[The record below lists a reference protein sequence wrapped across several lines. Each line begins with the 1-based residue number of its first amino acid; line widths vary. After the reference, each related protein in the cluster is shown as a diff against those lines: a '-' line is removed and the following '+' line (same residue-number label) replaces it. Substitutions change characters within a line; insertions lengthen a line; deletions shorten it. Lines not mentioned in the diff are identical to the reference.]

1 MIIKNNLLLFISFAI
16 GSILTIFFVGYNNI
30 GFTDTKWITNY
41 DSLSDFI
48 ALKFFLQDEWR
59 FPIGLNSSYGE
70 LKNSIVFSGAV
81 PILSIITKIF
91 KDFLPYNF
99 HYFSIWIMICFSLHI
114 FFSYK
119 LIFSLTKNINF
130 SAVSTLFFLFTPI
143 LIQRL
148 DMHLSLGA
156 HWLLLAYFYLE
167 IEPNIKSKNFYRTF
181 LIILSS
187 LVHFY
192 FTIMML
198 LINLIFKTV
207 IYLKYKNLKLFIT
220 ENLIIIFFL
229 LLSMYIVGY
238 FSIPATD
245 SLGFGYGFYK
255 ANFLTFF
262 DSSPDRH
269 FNSWSSFLPDISN
282 TNGEKEGFGYLGLG
296 LIITIFILIYYVF
309 SDFSKLVKNN
319 LQYIFIF
326 IIFMAIAFTTTL
338 NIGEIKILDL
348 KLPIFL
354 YAPLS
359 IIRASGRFIWPAYY
373 LLIIFSLFAFYK
385 LKFKTRYLLI
395 LILIQFFD
403 LAPGINSFFG
413 SKLEKLNTKL
423 NDPIWNNIN
432 VNFNSIKTTK
442 ISNSSNIFT
451 KVSGLMINEN
461 FLETNIARLG
471 RFNRAEASILRAKL
485 YKNLID
491 KNINMETIY
500 IIDNLDHLRHI
511 KYLYEDSKHG
521 IFYRDELWFL
531 LPNSKKNIK
540 KIDSNKLTNLEY
552 LEIELNKNYQL
563 QLNSNRGML
572 GLGWSHANYGR
583 TLNNEGVWS
592 EGYLS
597 SLLFRIKKDTKINSI
612 KMNIKKI
619 INFQNKPL
627 VFDIFIN
634 NNFFKTVN
642 LKETSDLNLT
652 LRMDNF
658 DFGDTINVIDF
669 KIRNPVTPI
678 SILESVDG
686 RLLGFLIKN
695 IEFQ

>member
-1 MIIKNNLLLFISFAI
+1 MIIKNNLLLFISFVI

-41 DSLSDFI
+41 DGLSDFI

-207 IYLKYKNLKLFIT
+207 IYLKYKNLKWLII

-238 FSIPATD
+238 FSIPVTD

-255 ANFLTFF
+255 ANLLTFF
-262 DSSPDRH
+262 DNSSDGH

-282 TNGEKEGFGYLGLG
+282 TGGEQEGFGYLGLG
-296 LIITIFILIYYVF
+296 LIITIFILMYYVF
-309 SDFSKLVKNN
+309 RDFSKLVKNN
-319 LQYIFIF
+319 VQYILIF

-395 LILIQFFD
+395 LFIIQLID

-423 NDPIWNNIN
+423 NNPIWSNID

-451 KVSGLMINEN
+451 KVSSLMINEN

-491 KNINMETIY
+491 KNINTETIY

-511 KYLYEDSKHG
+511 KFLYENSKHG

-540 KIDSNKLTNLEY
+540 KIDSNELSNVEY
-552 LEIELNKNYQL
+552 LEIELNKNYKL
-563 QLNSNRGML
+563 QPNLNMGML

-597 SLLFRIKKDTKINSI
+597 SLLFSIKKDTKINLI
-612 KMNIKKI
+612 KLNIKKI

-627 VFDIFIN
+627 IFDIFIN
-634 NNFFKTVN
+634 NNFLKTVN

-652 LRMDNF
+652 LRTDNF
-658 DFGDTINVIDF
+658 DFRDMTNVIDF

>member
-1 MIIKNNLLLFISFAI
+1 MVIKNNFLLLISFII

-81 PILSIITKIF
+81 PILSITTKIF

-99 HYFSIWIMICFSLHI
+99 HYFSFWIMVCFSLHI

-167 IEPNIKSKNFYRTF
+167 IEPNIKSKIFYRTF

-198 LINLIFKTV
+198 LINLILKTV
-207 IYLKYKNLKLFIT
+207 IYLKYKNLKFFII

-238 FSIPATD
+238 FSIPITD

-255 ANFLTFF
+255 ANLLTFF
-262 DSSPDRH
+262 DQSSNGQ
-269 FNSWSSFLPDISN
+269 FNSWSFFLPDITN
-282 TNGEKEGFGYLGLG
+282 TSGEQEGFGYLGLG
-296 LIITIFILIYYVF
+296 LIVTIFILIYYVF
-309 SDFSKLVKNN
+309 RDFSKLVKNN
-319 LQYIFIF
+319 IQYILIF
-326 IIFMAIAFTTTL
+326 IIFLLIAFTTTV
-338 NIGEIKILDL
+338 NIGEVKILDL

-395 LILIQFFD
+395 LFLIQFID

-413 SKLEKLNTKL
+413 SKIEKFNTKL
-423 NDPIWNNIN
+423 NDPIWSNID

-491 KNINMETIY
+491 KNINTETIY

-511 KYLYEDSKHG
+511 KFLYEDSKHG

-540 KIDSNKLTNLEY
+540 KIDSNKLSNVEY

-563 QLNSNRGML
+563 QPNLNKGML

-597 SLLFRIKKDTKINSI
+597 SLLFSIKKDTKINSI
-612 KMNIKKI
+612 KLNIKKI
-619 INFQNKPL
+619 LNFQNKPL
-627 VFDIFIN
+627 IFDIFIN

-652 LRMDNF
+652 LRADNF
-658 DFGDTINVIDF
+658 DFRDTVNVIDF